1 MTSTKKEEQL
11 VLYRSSEGDIKLSIR
26 LEDETVWLSQAQ
38 MAELF
43 EKDVRTVSEHIKN
56 VFKEA
61 ELSQNQTIRKF
72 RIVQKEGQKL
82 VERSIDLYNLDVIIS
97 VGYRVKSKRGTQFR
111 IWATKTLR
119 DHILKGFTVNEA
131 RLKALQEVHGKR
143 LKEFEKA
150 IQLFQGTIQKKGLK
164 KDETTGLLSVITDYA
179 KSWLLLQQYDDGSLE
194 IPKKKQIGTLLDYEQ
209 TLKEIEGLK
218 SNLVRKKE
226 ASDLFGMQHG
236 HGLNRILGAIEQ
248 SFAGKS
254 LYDSAQSKAAHLL
267 YFVIKDHP
275 FSDGN
280 KRIGSFLFILYL
292 AKNDFLLSKEGER
305 KISPNTLV
313 ALALLVA
320 ESKPSEKETMVALIM
335 NLL

>member
-1 MTSTKKEEQL
+1 MSSTKKDEQL
-11 VLYRSSEGDIKLSIR
+11 ILYRSSEGDIKLPIH

-43 EKDVRTVSEHIKN
+43 KKDVRTISEHVKN

-61 ELSQNQTIRKF
+61 ELSQNQVIRNF
-72 RIVQKEGQKL
+72 RITASDGKKY
-82 VERSIDLYNLDVIIS
+82 DTNFYNLDVIIS

-119 DHILKGFTVNEA
+119 EHILKGFTLNEV
-131 RLKALQEVHGKR
+131 RLKSLQEIHGKR

-194 IPKKKQIGTLLDYEQ
+194 IPKKKQIGTSFDYEQ
-209 TLKEIEGLK
+209 TLKEVEGLK
-218 SNLVRKKE
+218 SNLLRKKE
-226 ASDLFGMQHG
+226 ASDLFGMEHG

-248 SFAGKS
+248 SFAGKA

-280 KRIGSFLFILYL
+280 KRIGSFLFVLYL
-292 AKNDFLLSKEGER
+292 SKNDLLLSKEEER
-305 KISPNTLV
+305 KINPNTLV

-335 NLL
+335 NLLG